1 MTTAQLE
8 WPLETLKPAREA
20 FARAV
25 RDAVLSDNPEAT
37 ALEAV
42 KQLEC
47 MNKAQYRGIKR
58 IADLLGVPP
67 KDESISAVTKAVESL
82 LGTVAQLREGNENLK
97 ASWDREIVARTKAEA
112 KLAADVPTWRPIEEW
127 DGNTRVTFHDGF
139 DSWCSANPVS
149 ATHFIAPPP
158 KPDPFEGW
166 WKEQGHGNKAVAR
179 VIWDAAVASTN
190 ERDFCV
196 EAKKVWDA
204 SREDDLDV

>member
-1 MTTAQLE
+1 MKTIEELADLGAAASLAELHKTQPASRSLALVPNGVFWDADQ
-8 WPLETLKPAREA
+8 PAREA
-20 FARAV
+20 FACAI
-25 RDAVLSDNPEAT
+25 RDAVL
-37 ALEAV
+37 
-42 KQLEC
+42 
-47 MNKAQYRGIKR
+47 
-58 IADLLGVPP
+58 ADQP
-67 KDESISAVTKAVESL
+67 
-82 LGTVAQLREGNENLK
+82 
-97 ASWDREIVARTKAEA
+97 
-112 KLAADVPTWRPIEEW
+112 AADVPTWRPIAEW
-127 DGNTRVTFHDGF
+127 DGTTRVMFHDGF